1 MLVPLINDKL
11 PENIRISIPKKT
23 DDETWD
29 IGQLI
34 TLLLKEVEAKECSFA
49 IGACFNDCNENDEK
63 FNFLSSALFSQSKSF
78 SKRRCV
84 FCNENNLNFNK
95 CLKTAEPIA
104 RKEIAKKNVYAFCAK
119 KKDIWQYPVNENTL
133 ATSVVVNII

>member
-11 PENIRISIPKKT
+11 PENIGISIPKKT

-49 IGACFNDCNENDEK
+49 IGACFNDCNENDEM
-63 FNFLSSALFSQSKSF
+63 FNFSSSVLFPQSKNF
-78 SKRRCV
+78 SKHRYV
-84 FCNENNLNFNK
+84 LCNKNINFNK

-104 RKEIAKKNVYAFCAK
+104 RKKIAKQKRLCFCAK
-119 KKDIWQYPVNENTL
+119 KKNIRRYPL

>member
-1 MLVPLINDKL
+1 MLVPLINNKL
-11 PENIRISIPKKT
+11 LDNIHISIAKKI

-63 FNFLSSALFSQSKSF
+63 LNFSSSALFSQSKSF
-78 SKRRCV
+78 SKHRCV

-95 CLKTAEPIA
+95 CLKTAEPIV
-104 RKEIAKKNVYAFCAK
+104 RKEIAKQKRLCFLC
-119 KKDIWQYPVNENTL
+119 
-133 ATSVVVNII
+133 